1 MVDGGPGFLAL
12 GHGKT
17 PQLDEA
23 LLGQPRAGLGSFRCV
38 LRCVRR
44 NVATTR
50 GCLIN
55 CRAITAA
62 LSNTTGIDSIG
73 LGFGEDGSKK
83 RAPAQAGALNFIL
96 DDYILLQV
104 FVDSSHFMWA
114 FTQPALVVGTL
125 EAAKPGP
132 AKATANPTATITER
146 SFCIWI
152 SSPR

>member
-1 MVDGGPGFLAL
+1 LPEGGP
-12 GHGKT
+12 
-17 PQLDEA
+17 EW
-23 LLGQPRAGLGSFRCV
+23 
-38 LRCVRR
+38 
-44 NVATTR
+44 
-50 GCLIN
+50 
-55 CRAITAA
+55 RAITAA